1 MGVSNKDCITKLT
14 SAMANFVKNKQ
25 LTPLNYDAT
34 WGGLVSSSD
43 IKGNTVS
50 CAVAFTIRSSS
61 ENLVVVQFRRKQ
73 HN

>member
-1 MGVSNKDCITKLT
+1 MRAQAADAVGINNKDCISKLT
-14 SAMANFVKNKQ
+14 TAMANFVKNKQ

-50 CAVAFTIRSSS
+50 RTVAQK
-61 ENLVVVQFRRKQ
+61 VGA
-73 HN
+73 H